1 MEIFSRVVSWIA
13 FAVLVIVT
21 LGFFGFY
28 PRDNFREA
36 SAVQIIIGWTL
47 YLGILISVCWLASNS
62 KIAKRLREEEDR
74 EMHEQ
79 FEAFRERWSKASG
92 GQRRA
97 VVKGERWGRCFCG
110 CFADG

>member
-1 MEIFSRVVSWIA
+1 MENFRRVVSWIA

-47 YLGILISVCWLASNS
+47 YLGILISVYYLASDS
-62 KIAKRLREEEDR
+62 KIAKRLRRDEER
-74 EMHEQ
+74 EMHEL
-79 FEAFRERWSKASG
+79 FEAVRERWPKAS
-92 GQRRA
+92 
-97 VVKGERWGRCFCG
+97 ERKAKVPKSGTT
-110 CFADG
+110 D